1 MVDESNR
8 GPKKKTGSIRREVS
22 MINLKISD
30 GLGNQMFQYA
40 FGRAL
45 SELCHDRLYLNTL
58 HFAQS
63 DLRHYSLKHFYL
75 NDEVKEYTKWQQYA
89 TYVYGKLKYSYLSK
103 IKYKTFKGTEVELLQ
118 AFNKEGVYYGL
129 SPYEYYEIQKSCA
142 AIKYVN
148 GYWQSPK
155 FFSQIESQ
163 LQKELRVKTKP
174 SKENEAMLQQIAQ
187 DNAVCVHIRRG
198 DYIGSSFDIC
208 TEAYYQKAMEVIA
221 SKVENPIF
229 YIFSNSSED
238 LQWIKENY
246 HFNHS
251 LVYVDLNNC
260 DYEELRLMYSCKHFI
275 ISNSTFSWWGAYLS
289 TSPTKVVVAPS
300 KWNQDYKV
308 VEDLYLDNWIKVG
321 VEATA

>member
-1 MVDESNR
+1 
-8 GPKKKTGSIRREVS
+8 

-45 SELCHDRLYLNTL
+45 SELCQDRLYLNLL

-75 NDEVKEYTKWQQYA
+75 NEEVKVYSKPQQYV
-89 TYVYGKLKYSYLSK
+89 TYMYGKLKYEYLTR
-103 IKYKTFKGTEVELLQ
+103 IKYKNFTGSKVEQLQTF
-118 AFNKEGVYYGL
+118 NREGIYYGL
-129 SPYEYYEIQKSCA
+129 SPYEYYEIQTSSSF
-142 AIKYVN
+142 IKYVN

-155 FFSQIESQ
+155 FFNQIESK
-163 LQKELRVKTKP
+163 LQQELRVKTAP
-174 SKENEAMLQQIAQ
+174 SEKNKAMIKKIEQS
-187 DNAVCVHIRRG
+187 NAVCVHIRRG
-198 DYIGSSFDIC
+198 DYVGSSFDIC
-208 TEAYYQKAMEVIA
+208 TEAYYQKAMDIIA
-221 SKVENPIF
+221 SKVENPTF

-246 HFNHS
+246 HFDYN

-260 DYEELRLMYSCKHFI
+260 DYEELRLMYTCKHFI

-289 TSPTKVVVAPS
+289 TYTDKVVIAPS
-300 KWNQDYKV
+300 KWNLDYEV
-308 VEDLYLDNWIKVG
+308 VEDLYLDHWIKIG
-321 VEATA
+321 MEEESCETII